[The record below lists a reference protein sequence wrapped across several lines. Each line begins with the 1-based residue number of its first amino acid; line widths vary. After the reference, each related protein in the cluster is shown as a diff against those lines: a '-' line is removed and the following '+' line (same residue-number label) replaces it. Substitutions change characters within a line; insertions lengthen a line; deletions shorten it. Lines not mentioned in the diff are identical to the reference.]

1 MQPSTATHLRS
12 VLAEFEGR
20 YNAVTRAISPQGET
34 GETIVNLDAVE
45 IQLAVGYLTTT
56 LNYIKKLETQ

>member
-1 MQPSTATHLRS
+1 MQPNTATHLRS

-20 YNAVTRAISPQGET
+20 YLRLARAISPQGEV
-34 GETIVNLDAVE
+34 GETTVNLDAVE

-56 LNYIKKLETQ
+56 LNYIKKLET